1 MRESNPRPLPPEG
14 RIIPLD
20 QRPKREASN
29 EDRTRDLVL
38 TRHMLCQL
46 SYRGDTVAPRPRAR
60 KRRRRDVVKALA
72 DDVKVLADV
81 VAVLAAVV
89 AKESKREREQKR
101 AKEHTRRDSNPQPPD
116 SKSGALS
123 IAPRVP
129 AANAV
134 GRSYN
139 HARVPTDYKNKNK
152 KNKKSNR
159 HLRDSNSRGKVPN

>member
-20 QRPKREASN
+20 QRPQRASN

-123 IAPRVP
+123 IAPREPIPVEGGGVLGTNRPP
-129 AANAV
+129 A
-134 GRSYN
+134 G
-139 HARVPTDYKNKNK
+139 TQKTK
-152 KNKKSNR
+152 NR